1 MHTPTES
8 ALKLAR
14 LLQLCSANLPVGG
27 FSFSQ
32 GLEQAVELQWVQDR
46 DSTHEWI
53 NTVLSESVAITD
65 LAILLRQFKALEEQD
80 ITAFEQWNHML
91 LACRESSELLMADLA
106 MGKAMIRLLMNL
118 QQEPNPFISRIPDLP
133 ELSFVSTFA
142 VAALYFGLD
151 CHTALTGYCWTFI
164 DSQVAA
170 ATKLV
175 PLGQT
180 DAQNLLFKLSLSL
193 DSVVTKAMTIPD
205 DEIGSSLPGLAM
217 VSSWHETQY
226 SRLFRS

>member
-1 MHTPTES
+1 MLTPTDP
-8 ALKLAR
+8 ALRLAR

-32 GLEQAVELQWVQDR
+32 GLEQAVELQWVQD
-46 DSTHEWI
+46 SASVYEWI

-65 LAILLRQFKALEEQD
+65 LAILIRQLRALEEQN
-80 ITAFEQWNHML
+80 ITAFEQWNDML
-91 LACRESSELLMADLA
+91 LASRESSELLMADLA

-118 QQEPNPFISRIPDLP
+118 QQQPDPFISRILDLS
-133 ELSFVSTFA
+133 ELSFVSMFA
-142 VAALYFGLD
+142 VAAQRFGLD
-151 CHTALTGYCWTFI
+151 SHMALTGYCWTFI

-193 DSVVTKAMTIPD
+193 DSVIIKAMTIPD